1 MACWKVMKHMQN
13 LQKFQVM
20 FRLGHIKAVKAIW
33 PMGGSRPTGP
43 GLVLVHGSTQVYKTI
58 WKWCPNA
65 ADRVDMKRLALTSLA
80 GCTELMLYLVH
91 VSLFDAWKLV
101 LHEHIPHGSAC
112 WVLIFASG
120 TDARHAQ
127 SEWNPGTLDRELLHT
142 FSTLGFQSWVG
153 SGWFSWQQPAWFTC
167 RSSSQQNHASQ
178 GA

>member
-1 MACWKVMKHMQN
+1 
-13 LQKFQVM
+13 
-20 FRLGHIKAVKAIW
+20 
-33 PMGGSRPTGP
+33 
-43 GLVLVHGSTQVYKTI
+43 
-58 WKWCPNA
+58 
-65 ADRVDMKRLALTSLA
+65 MKRLALTSLA

-142 FSTLGFQSWVG
+142 FLLLGFKAGLVLVG
-153 SGWFSWQQPAWFTC
+153 FLDSNQHDSLVAAAPSKIMQVKE
-167 RSSSQQNHASQ
+167 RS
-178 GA
+178 